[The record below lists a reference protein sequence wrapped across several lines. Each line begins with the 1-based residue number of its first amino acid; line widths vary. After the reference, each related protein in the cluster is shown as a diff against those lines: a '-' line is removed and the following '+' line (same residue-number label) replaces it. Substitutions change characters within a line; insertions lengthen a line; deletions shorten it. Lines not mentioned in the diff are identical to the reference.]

1 VLRGFDETDILPY
14 GGTLIPLKLD
24 SGVIV
29 PLTYIPP
36 FPIYPPETAWMRQP
50 RTDIPGLVIKGRA
63 AFLPADL
70 DRRYARES
78 LPDHAD
84 LLANMVRWAA
94 NDEIPLRVD
103 GHGLFDCNLY
113 TQPGRVIAHVAN
125 LTATAGMPI
134 DDLVPSGPLKFQ
146 LRLPRDV
153 RAHHVKFLVAN
164 TTGTPAISDDW
175 ATVNIPSVT
184 GHEVLVFE

>member
-1 VLRGFDETDILPY
+1 
-14 GGTLIPLKLD
+14 
-24 SGVIV
+24 
-29 PLTYIPP
+29 
-36 FPIYPPETAWMRQP
+36 
-50 RTDIPGLVIKGRA
+50 VIKGRA

-70 DRRYARES
+70 DRRYARER
-78 LPDHAD
+78 LPDYAD
-84 LLANMVRWAA
+84 LLANVVRWAA

-146 LRLPRDV
+146 LRLRRDV
-153 RAHHVKFLVAN
+153 RAHQVKFLVAN
-164 TTGTPAISDDW
+164 TTATPAISNNW

-184 GHEVLVFE
+184 GHEVLVFELS